1 MAIKQDYPMTK
12 AKLEELRAELK
23 TKEEIEKPA
32 LAARL
37 KAAIEMGDL
46 SENAEYHS
54 AKEDQGFLEGR
65 IQELK
70 NVIRGAIIIEESDG
84 KHNLSGTIH
93 LGNRVTVIEQN
104 EGAPETYMIVG
115 QVEANPLEG
124 KISNESPL
132 GIALVGLAV
141 GDVVR
146 VAAPAGEM
154 IFTIKDIS

>member
-1 MAIKQDYPMTK
+1 MAVNQDYPMTK
-12 AKLEELRAELK
+12 HKLEELREELAH
-23 TKEEIEKPA
+23 KEQAEKPA

-70 NVIRGAIIIEESDG
+70 NIIRGAIIIEESDG
-84 KHNLSGTIH
+84 SNGGSQLVQ
-93 LGNRVTVIEQN
+93 LGSRVTVIEQG
-104 EGAPETYMIVG
+104 EGSPETYLIVG

-124 KISNESPL
+124 KISNESP
-132 GIALVGLAV
+132 VGLALFGRMV

-154 IFTIKDIS
+154 VFKITQIA

>member
-12 AKLEELRAELK
+12 NKLEELREELAH
-23 TKEEIEKPA
+23 KEQVEKPA
-32 LAARL
+32 LARRL

-70 NVIRGAIIIEESDG
+70 NIIRGAIIIEE
-84 KHNLSGTIH
+84 HNGTRGGSQTVG
-93 LGNRVTVIEQN
+93 LGNHVTVIEQN
-104 EGAPETYMIVG
+104 EGVPETYMIVG

-124 KISNESPL
+124 KISNESP
-132 GIALVGLAV
+132 VGLALFGRAV

-146 VAAPAGEM
+146 VAAPDGEM
-154 IFTIKDIS
+154 VFKITKIS

>member
-1 MAIKQDYPMTK
+1 MAVKQDYPMTK

-84 KHNLSGTIH
+84 KNNASGMVH
-93 LGNRVTVIEQN
+93 LGSRVTVIEKG
-104 EGAPETYMIVG
+104 EDTPETYLLVG

-132 GIALVGLAV
+132 GIALVGRKV
-141 GDVVR
+141 GEVVR

-154 IFTIKDIS
+154 VFTIKGVS

>member
-1 MAIKQDYPMTK
+1 MAKNHDYPMTK
-12 AKLEELRAELK
+12 AKLEELRAELEH
-23 TKEEIEKPA
+23 KEQVEKPA

-70 NVIRGAIIIEESDG
+70 TMIRNAVIIEESNG
-84 KHNLSGTIH
+84 KGGSKFVR
-93 LGNRVTVIEQN
+93 LGSRVTVVDQS
-104 EGAPETYMIVG
+104 EGTPETYLIVG

-124 KISNESPL
+124 KISNESPV
-132 GIALVGLAV
+132 GMALVGRSV

-146 VAAPAGEM
+146 VAAPAGE
-154 IFTIKDIS
+154 IVFKVTAIS